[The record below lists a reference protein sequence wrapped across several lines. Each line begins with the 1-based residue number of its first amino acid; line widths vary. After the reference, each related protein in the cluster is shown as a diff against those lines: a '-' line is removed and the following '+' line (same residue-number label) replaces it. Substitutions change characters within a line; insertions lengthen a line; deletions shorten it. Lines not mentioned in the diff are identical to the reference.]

1 MINKFSVLML
11 FSISIFAQAP
21 NFQNFEGKVTGKV
34 IDSLDKAPLEYVNLV
49 LTSQKDG
56 SIAAGTITSPKGTFT
71 LEKLTPGKFDLSVS
85 FIGYQTRVF
94 KDLMLNPKTPSIDL
108 GTVNLLPSSVNLDE
122 VVVNAEKELI
132 TNHLDKKVITVDKDL
147 TSAGGNAT
155 DVLQNIPSIQVDA
168 DGTVSYRGN
177 TNLTILIDGRPAGMT
192 GLSAS
197 DILAQIPVSNIEAIE
212 LVTNPSAKYDP
223 EGTAGIINIKLKK
236 KADNGINGV
245 ASVNAGTGDK
255 YNSSLNFNVKEGD
268 FNIFGSYDNRFNYM
282 NFSTETFRTNYIGA
296 STTYLDQYTAGTNR
310 FQNHTAGLGADY
322 YLSERATLTFAYQ
335 YRWFSPAFR
344 STLENENFNAANTLM
359 RSYIRK
365 TDADR
370 SMESN
375 NFTITYK
382 RTFETKDRELMSDV
396 MFNSFAMD
404 RDEEIYSQDS
414 DVLTGAGQ
422 TPFLTN
428 GISINSNKQ
437 WVIQTNYVEPLTE
450 KMKLETGFKSQI
462 KKLSTKND
470 SYNLLGGSWVED
482 ATQKN
487 YFDYDEQIHAIYA
500 TLTSEIGK
508 FKYLLGLR
516 GEQLISEG
524 DVVSQ
529 NQKFKSEYFQVYP
542 SAHIGYT
549 LAPGNDLLL
558 SYSKR
563 VDRPN
568 NRQLNPFRDVSDST
582 FIVSGNPSLNAQYT
596 DALEFE
602 YQGTF
607 GFTSLTAGVF
617 YKQTGDIISMVS
629 SMQPGGAIFSTFEN
643 IADGKN
649 IGTEFVLIQ
658 PLAKWFRLTATYSY
672 YQASVKGGTAANPI
686 DNEGNSWTTRV
697 NANFVISPD
706 FTLQMVGMYNSPSI
720 TMQMGFGGGGSTVMA
735 QGKVKEMYGVDLAG
749 KKDFFEGKLS
759 LTARVSDIF
768 NTRKFASEG
777 TGAGF
782 YLNTTRKFDSRVVYL
797 GLSYRLDTKYRER
810 KIKTTGEDEM

>member
-1 MINKFSVLML
+1 MTRHIAVLML
-11 FSISIFAQAP
+11 ISFSLFAQAP
-21 NFQNFEGKVTGKV
+21 NFQNFEGKITGKV
-34 IDSLDKAPLEYVNLV
+34 IDSLDKSPLEYVNLV
-49 LTSQKDG
+49 LTNQKDG

-71 LEKLTPGKFDLSVS
+71 LDKLTPGKFDLSVS

-94 KDLMLNPKTPSIDL
+94 KDLLITPKNPSIDF
-108 GTVNLLPSSVNLDE
+108 GTLLLVPSSVNLDE

-147 TSAGGNAT
+147 TSAGGTAT
-155 DVLQNIPSIQVDA
+155 DVLQNVPSIQVDA

-177 TNLTILIDGRPAGMT
+177 TNLTILIDGRPAGMS

-197 DILAQIPVSNIEAIE
+197 DILAQIPASNIEAIE

-236 KADNGINGV
+236 KGHNGFNGV

-255 YNSSLNFNVKEGD
+255 YNSSLNFNLKQGD
-268 FNIFGSYDNRFNYM
+268 FNFFGNYDNRFNYM
-282 NFSTETFRTNYIGA
+282 NFSSETFRENYLSGG
-296 STTYLDQYTAGTNR
+296 TTFLDQYTAGTNR
-310 FQNHTAGLGADY
+310 FQNHTAGFGADY
-322 YLSERATLTFAYQ
+322 YFSERATLTLAYQ
-335 YRWFSPAFR
+335 FRWFSPAFR
-344 STLENENFNAANTLM
+344 NTLENENFNAANTLM

-365 TDADR
+365 TTADR
-370 SMESN
+370 EMESN
-375 NFTITYK
+375 NFTMTYK
-382 RTFETKDRELMSDV
+382 RTFEKKDRELLTDV
-396 MFNSFAMD
+396 MYNSFSMD
-404 RDEEIYSQDS
+404 RVEEIYTQDT
-414 DVLTGAGQ
+414 DVMTGAGLA
-422 TPFLTN
+422 PFMTN

-437 WVIQTNYVEPLTE
+437 WVIQTNYIEPFSDKT
-450 KMKLETGFKSQI
+450 KLEAGFKSQI
-462 KKLSTKND
+462 KNLSTKND

-487 YFDYDEQIHAIYA
+487 YFNYDEQIHAVYA

-516 GEQLISEG
+516 GEQLIAEG
-524 DVVSQ
+524 NVTSQ
-529 NQKFKSEYFQVYP
+529 NQKFESDYFQVYP
-542 SAHIGYT
+542 SAHVGYN
-549 LAPGNDLLL
+549 LAQGNDLLL

-568 NRQLNPFRDVSDST
+568 NRQLNPFRDVADST
-582 FIVSGNPSLNAQYT
+582 FIVAGNPNLKAQYT

-607 GFTSLTAGVF
+607 GFTSLTASLF

-629 SMQPGGAIFSTFEN
+629 SMQPDGALYSTFEN

-649 IGTEFVLIQ
+649 IGTELVLIQ
-658 PLAKWFRLTATYSY
+658 PLAKWLRLSATYSY
-672 YQASVKGGTAANPI
+672 YQASVKGGTVANPI
-686 DNEGNSWTTRV
+686 DNKGNSWTTRV

-706 FTLQMVGMYNSPSI
+706 FTLQLVGMYNSPSI
-720 TMQMGFGGGGSTVMA
+720 SMQMGFGGGGSTVMA
-735 QGKVKEMYGVDLAG
+735 QGRVKEMYGIDLAG

-810 KIKTTGEDEM
+810 RIKTTGEDEM

>member
-1 MINKFSVLML
+1 MLLSVSL
-11 FSISIFAQAP
+11 FAQAP

-34 IDSLDKAPLEYVNLV
+34 FDSLDNVPLEYVNLV
-49 LTSQKDG
+49 LTNQKDG
-56 SIAAGTITSPKGTFT
+56 SIAAGTITSPKGTFQ

-85 FIGYQTRVF
+85 FIGYKTRVF
-94 KDLMLNPKTPSIDL
+94 KDLMITPKTPSLDM
-108 GTVNLLPSSVNLDE
+108 GTISLVPNSINLDE
-122 VVVNAEKELI
+122 VIVSGEKELI

-147 TSAGGNAT
+147 TSAGGTAT
-155 DVLQNIPSIQVDA
+155 DVLQNVPSIQVDA

-177 TNLTILIDGRPAGMT
+177 SNLTILIDGRPAGMS

-197 DILAQIPVSNIEAIE
+197 DILAQIPASNIEAIE

-236 KADNGINGV
+236 KGSNGFNGV

-255 YNSSLNFNVKEGD
+255 YNSSLNVNLKQGEFN
-268 FNIFGSYDNRFNYM
+268 FFGNYDNRFNYM
-282 NFSTETFRTNYIGA
+282 NFSSETFRTNYLGA
-296 STTYLDQYTAGTNR
+296 GTTYLDQFTAGTNR
-310 FQNHTAGLGADY
+310 FKTHSAGLGVDY
-322 YLSERATLTFAYQ
+322 YFSERATLTLAYQ

-344 STLENENFNAANTLM
+344 NTLENENFNSTNTLT

-370 SMESN
+370 TMGSD
-375 NFTITYK
+375 NFTMTYK
-382 RTFETKDRELMSDV
+382 RTFEKKDRELMTDV
-396 MFNSFAMD
+396 MFNSFTMD
-404 RDEEIYSQDS
+404 RDEEIYSQDT
-414 DVLTGAGQ
+414 DVMTGAGQ

-428 GISINSNKQ
+428 GVSANSNTQ
-437 WVIQTNYVEPLTE
+437 WVVQTNYIEPFTE
-450 KMKLETGFKSQI
+450 TMKLEAGFKSQF

-487 YFDYDEQIHAIYA
+487 YFDYDEQIHAVYA

-524 DVVSQ
+524 NVVSQ
-529 NQKFKSEYFQVYP
+529 NQKFESNYFQVYP
-542 SAHIGYT
+542 SAHVGYN
-549 LAPGNDLLL
+549 LAQGNDLLL

-582 FIVSGNPSLNAQYT
+582 FIMAGNPTLKAQYT

-629 SMQPGGAIFSTFEN
+629 SMQPDGALYSTFEN

-649 IGTEFVLIQ
+649 IGTELVLIQ
-658 PLAKWFRLTATYSY
+658 PLAKWLRLTATYSY
-672 YQASVKGGTAANPI
+672 YTASVKGGTAANPI
-686 DNEGNSWTTRV
+686 DNKGNSWTTRV

-706 FTLQMVGMYNSPSI
+706 FTLQLVGMYNSPSI

-735 QGKVKEMYGVDLAG
+735 QGKVKEMYGIDLAG

-768 NTRKFASEG
+768 KTRKFASEG
-777 TGAGF
+777 TGAGY
-782 YLNTTRKFDSRVVYL
+782 YLNTTRNFDSRVVYI

-810 KIKTTGEDEM
+810 RIKTTGEDEM